1 MAWTAPMTAVAN
13 TVFTAAQFN
22 LHVRDNLNE
31 TAVAKATQISSI
43 FVGNGL
49 NSIVERLPQVDNVAT
64 SETTAST
71 SYTDLATVGPSV
83 TTATGARA
91 LVFVR
96 VATDNSGANNGN
108 FMSWDVTG
116 ASTLAASDNQACNF
130 AGVSAAARNRLTSA
144 YLISSLTPG
153 TNTFTAK
160 YKVTAGTGT
169 FLARQI
175 AVIPF

>member
-49 NSIVERLPQVDNVAT
+49 NSIVERLPQVDSVAAA
-64 SETTAST
+64 ETTAST

-83 TTATGARA
+83 TTNTGSRA
-91 LVFVR
+91 IVFIR
-96 VATDNSGANNGN
+96 AAFENSGANNGT

-116 ASTLAASDNQACNF
+116 ATTFPASENQAVNF
-130 AGVSAAARNRLTSA
+130 AGLPAAQRQRSDST
-144 YLISSLTPG
+144 YMISSLTPG
-153 TNTFTAK
+153 SNTFTMK
-160 YKVTAGTGT
+160 YRVTAGTGT

-175 AVIPF
+175 SVIPF

>member
-1 MAWTAPMTAVAN
+1 MSWTAPMTAVAN

-71 SYTDLATVGPSV
+71 TYTDLATVGPSV
-83 TTATGARA
+83 TTATGSRA
-91 LVFVR
+91 LVFIR
-96 VATDNSGANNGN
+96 AAFENSGANNGT

-116 ASTLAASDNQACNF
+116 ATTFAASENQAVNF
-130 AGVSAAARNRLTSA
+130 AGLSAATRWRLGSH
-144 YLISSLTPG
+144 YMISSLTPG
-153 TNTFTAK
+153 TNTFTMK
-160 YKVTAGTGT
+160 YRVTAGTGT

>member
-31 TAVAKATQISSI
+31 TAVAKATQISSH

-49 NSIVERLPQVDNVAT
+49 NSIVERLSQVDNIAAT
-64 SETTAST
+64 ETTAST
-71 SYTDLATVGPSV
+71 TYTDLATVGPSV
-83 TTATGARA
+83 TTATGSRA
-91 LVFVR
+91 IVFIR
-96 VATDNSGANNGN
+96 AAMENSGANNGT

-116 ASTLAASDNQACNF
+116 ASTLAASENQAVNF
-130 AGVSAAARNRLTSA
+130 AGLPAAQRQRLGST
-144 YLISSLTPG
+144 YMISSLTPG
-153 TNTFTAK
+153 TNTFTVK
-160 YKVTAGTGT
+160 YRVTAGTGT